1 MGEHLEETNVTP
13 VASETLGGTPSRKA
27 GVLLRLKAYMT
38 QNPKRTKAVTLSVLV
53 VAACGLSYLIG
64 YSVGHNR
71 NTQMVD
77 TRRSEVLFA
86 LDGTQV
92 TSDNLTAEEKT
103 AFDALLAKEDE
114 TLFGAQYNRYRERDR
129 LLKSFVLNRYIKL
142 EAEKAKLPEAE
153 FAQKALNFT
162 ASTRDQA
169 RALYSGSDPTAPL
182 KDFVKIEP
190 QLRVYIDEVAKHEA
204 FDKLVKN
211 LIAQK
216 RLNFP
221 LQRPVRENLTIDTT
235 DFPKIGLS
243 NSKHKIVSFVDYFCD
258 ECVSY
263 NLEMSRLIRD
273 HLSDTE
279 FVLIPFPYTRP
290 EKSLAISRGALCAA
304 AQNKFIDFH
313 MAAASRGDTLSN
325 TTPADLAESGGI
337 DVAAFNRCYYS
348 GTGLAQLLA
357 RAQSEANR
365 AGVLSTPVTFVNGKL
380 FEGGDQFAA
389 IRKHLQ

>member
-1 MGEHLEETNVTP
+1 MGEHLEETDVTP
-13 VASETLGGTPSRKA
+13 VVSETLAGTPIRKN
-27 GVLLRLKAYMT
+27 GVLFRLKTLYLR
-38 QNPKRTKAVTLSVLV
+38 NPVRARQLALSIFV
-53 VAACGLSYLIG
+53 VGACGVSFWG
-64 YSVGHNR
+64 GFSVGR
-71 NTQMVD
+71 NQKLQIAD
-77 TRRSEVLFA
+77 TRRSEVLFSF
-86 LDGTQV
+86 DGHVV
-92 TSDNLTAEEKT
+92 TGNNLMVDEKT

-114 TLFGAQYNRYRERDR
+114 TLFSVQYNQFRERDR
-129 LLKSFVLNRYIKL
+129 LLKTFVLNRYIKL
-142 EAEKAKLPEAE
+142 ESEKAKLSEAE

-162 ASTRDQA
+162 PSTRDQA
-169 RALYSGSDPTAPL
+169 RSLYSGSDPTAPL

-211 LIAQK
+211 LVTQK
-216 RLNFP
+216 RLDFP
-221 LQRPVRENLTIDTT
+221 LQRPIRENLTIDTT

-313 MAAASRGDTLSN
+313 MAAASRGDALGN
-325 TTPADLAESGGI
+325 ATPADLAESGGI

-380 FEGGDQFAA
+380 FEGGNQFAA
-389 IRKHLQ
+389 IRKHLE